1 MKKINSRLGDKIDIT
16 DIKAEY
22 DKNVKL
28 LLSEKIILAHIL
40 VYAVKEYKGMNP
52 VDVIELING
61 DPEIGIKAV
70 NPGES
75 NAPDIVGENTESVI
89 VGEGKIYYDI
99 KFRALAPSKKELIQL
114 IIDVEAQKDYYPGY
128 DLIARGVFYGA
139 RLISSQM
146 GTEFAGDDYDKIKKV
161 YSIWIC
167 MNVPK
172 YAQNTITEYGIQKR
186 DILGDF
192 PDKGRYDLMSII
204 MVRLSKELAE
214 ATDETKLHRL
224 LGTLL
229 SNQMTRSEKKTI
241 IETEY
246 EIPITHEIER
256 RVNQMCNLSDSIE
269 EKGIE
274 KGKELGKSEG
284 IRVLVESCQDFGKTK
299 EETMAHVAQKYEIA
313 IEKVK
318 EYIDMYWK

>member
-61 DPEIGIKAV
+61 D
-70 NPGES
+70 
-75 NAPDIVGENTESVI
+75 
-89 VGEGKIYYDI
+89 
-99 KFRALAPSKKELIQL
+99 
-114 IIDVEAQKDYYPGY
+114 
-128 DLIARGVFYGA
+128 
-139 RLISSQM
+139 
-146 GTEFAGDDYDKIKKV
+146 
-161 YSIWIC
+161 
-167 MNVPK
+167 
-172 YAQNTITEYGIQKR
+172 
-186 DILGDF
+186 